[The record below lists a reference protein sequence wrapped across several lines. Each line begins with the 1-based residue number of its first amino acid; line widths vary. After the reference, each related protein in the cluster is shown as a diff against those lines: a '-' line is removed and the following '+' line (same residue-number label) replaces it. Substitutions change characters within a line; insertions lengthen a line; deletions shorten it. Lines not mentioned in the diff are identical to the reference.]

1 MNAVAPGLVL
11 TEIMDKDQDR
21 IEKLLAMTGPGRFG
35 FPEEVAQVVVMLA
48 GNGCKNLRY
57 QFSLLISDIN
67 GQTINV
73 DGGIYKK

>member
-1 MNAVAPGLVL
+1 
-11 TEIMDKDQDR
+11 
-21 IEKLLAMTGPGRFG
+21 MTGPGRFG